1 MKTRLILLI
10 IGFAISFNSAFAQFN
25 DSDVKL
31 SIEGLSDTYAQ
42 KFKDKKQ
49 TFIDALNNSDLP
61 SSIKPLKL
69 DVKFEDNKGYVKL
82 TVDFDVNKIYSETS
96 QYKKHGNQFRA
107 FGKGI
112 SFIFQHQLMLCLS
125 EYKFAVAR
133 EGYSVNNQ
141 LAGFESVVS
150 LEKSNGDILQVYAYN
165 RTNNGYG
172 GGGLFPYYF
181 FSTINMKIGGKNYS
195 TECGNM
201 KTLNDMKMFFVK
213 ELEGLDGQK
222 TGAYY
227 FCKFFNIPVD

>member
-1 MKTRLILLI
+1 MKTKILLL
-10 IGFAISFNSAFAQFN
+10 IGLAIYLNPIFAQL
-25 DSDVKL
+25 SDTDVTLKVT
-31 SIEGLSDTYAQ
+31 GLSDTYAQ
-42 KFKDKKQ
+42 KFKEKKQ
-49 TFIDALNNSDLP
+49 VFIDALNNSDLP
-61 SSIKPLKL
+61 SSIKPIIL
-69 DVKFEDNKGYVKL
+69 DVKYKDNKGYVKL
-82 TVDFDVNKIYSETS
+82 TIDFKVNEIYSESS

-133 EGYSVNNQ
+133 EGYSVNNE
-141 LAGFESVVS
+141 LASFESVLS
-150 LEKSNGDILQVYAYN
+150 LKKSSGDILQVYAYN
-165 RTNNGYG
+165 RTNSGY

-181 FSTINMKIGGKNYS
+181 FSTINMKIGGKSYS

-213 ELEGLDGQK
+213 KLEGLDGVK
-222 TGAYY
+222 TGAFY